1 VKNPSANNKLM
12 ALAVTLGNGDTY
24 VQEKFNEW
32 SNVEHENEAARF
44 LGLLEVVTRRMLGA
58 NCSFAHEINKCRD
71 FEFGAC
77 SRDAACKFVH

>member
-44 LGLLEVVTRRMLGA
+44 MGLLEVVTRRMLGA
-58 NCSFAHEINKCRD
+58 NCSFAYETNKCRD

-77 SRDAACKFVH
+77 SLDAACKFVH